1 MALDVSSD
9 CQVLVPVCEPVL
21 TSGITTIK
29 LKLQQPVV
37 AQVWC
42 IYGLCSCLP
51 RGYATMVSVKAAC
64 RRSTAGHKTFY
75 RCLFSLSA
83 CSLVWVFDLRPPF
96 LGPATYKTSG
106 SQLWKEFIETL
117 DSRLI

>member
-1 MALDVSSD
+1 MTVKSLYPFVNPSSLLESPQSNLDSNSQLLHRYGVYLAYAL
-9 CQVLVPVCEPVL
+9 
-21 TSGITTIK
+21 
-29 LKLQQPVV
+29 
-37 AQVWC
+37 A
-42 IYGLCSCLP
+42 YHA
-51 RGYATMVSVKAAC
+51 ATRYERFSVKAAC

-96 LGPATYKTSG
+96 LGPAAYKTSG